1 MRNAMVNVLSVLG
14 LSLAALVGGNI
25 ILELLFNIPG
35 IGLLLIQRINQAD
48 IPVVQTMVFF
58 LALFVIIV
66 NIVVDMTY
74 ALIDPRIR
82 YT

>member
-1 MRNAMVNVLSVLG
+1 MVNVLSVLG
-14 LSLAALVGGNI
+14 LSIAALVGGNI
-25 ILELLFNIPG
+25 ILEMLFNIPG

-58 LALFVIIV
+58 FAFFIILV
-66 NIVVDMTY
+66 NIVIDLTY